1 MVVAESYGGRDE
13 PLDSLTAGFVAAG
26 VEPLL
31 DLRVKEEPS
40 EAVYQVGSEWDTE
53 DAGGW
58 SHRSSHAQLTLH
70 TQPTAPL
77 HPPCLLCSCLRRRA
91 PTWPKR

>member
-1 MVVAESYGGRDE
+1 MPPSPPAPQVVVAESYGGRDE

-40 EAVYQVGSEWDTE
+40 EAVYQVGRQGGRWSEG
-53 DAGGW
+53 AGVNGT
-58 SHRSSHAQLTLH
+58 RKMQVAGVTC
-70 TQPTAPL
+70 PT
-77 HPPCLLCSCLRRRA
+77 HPPQ
-91 PTWPKR
+91 